1 MTTLESLGKR
11 DTIWSHEQRRE
22 VIPDNIHLVVE
33 LLLISVSLNCSFISN
48 LLVRYGIAF
57 DEMKARKFFRQLL
70 TGKATM
76 YETSQLSTPL
86 QKSLRSL
93 SD

>member
-76 YETSQLSTPL
+76 HETSQLSTPL